1 MTSRRVLLVANEPVD
16 AAALEQ
22 LPAAVV
28 VVVAPALNGR
38 LAHWVSDEDRARR
51 AAHERLALSLVS
63 LRAAGFDPDGWVGDA
78 DPLLAIEDALRVFD
92 ADEIVV
98 ASDPEP
104 RHWLARDLLD
114 RARRRFARPV
124 SHLADGHVT
133 RPTAASV
140 AAGRRVDAAAVA
152 TSRG

>member
-1 MTSRRVLLVANEPVD
+1 VISRRVLLIANEPVG
-16 AAALEQ
+16 AAGLEQ
-22 LPAAVV
+22 LPAADV

-38 LAHWVSDEDRARR
+38 LAHWVSDVNRARR
-51 AAHERLALSLVS
+51 AAHERLEVSLVS
-63 LRAAGFDPDGWVGDA
+63 LRAAGFDADGWVGDA

-98 ASDPEP
+98 ASDPER
-104 RHWLARDLLD
+104 RHWLARDLPD

-124 SHLADGHVT
+124 SHLAGGHVA
-133 RPTAASV
+133 RPTAASS

>member
-1 MTSRRVLLVANEPVD
+1 MISRRVLLIANEPVG
-16 AAALEQ
+16 AAGLEQ
-22 LPAAVV
+22 LPAADV

-38 LAHWVSDEDRARR
+38 LAHWVSDVNRARR
-51 AAHERLALSLVS
+51 AAYERLEVSLVS
-63 LRAAGFDPDGWVGDA
+63 LRAAG
-78 DPLLAIEDALRVFD
+78 FD

-98 ASDPEP
+98 ASDPER
-104 RHWLARDLLD
+104 RHWLARDLPD

-124 SHLADGHVT
+124 SHLAGGHVA
-133 RPTAASV
+133 RPTAASS